1 MFDRL
6 LGKEALNECIEELE
20 EELYHTER
28 ELEAERERRK
38 EAATDRQRAD
48 ERVNRLED
56 RIAELED
63 RVAATDDGTDLD
75 FRREESLRGG
85 RLEAVLSRLESVA
98 SDPEGV
104 LSAYVDDDAPGAVTE
119 TLGDRTPL
127 VRRAAPCLVY
137 ADDAGLLAVAMD
149 PAVAPDPFVDWDD
162 SFRLDRSWFEPTG
175 RHAVALVRAD
185 TFALGVYEDGERVDF
200 EGFSSD
206 VMGDHSKGGFSQAR
220 FERIR
225 DGQID
230 DHLEGCREALGAV
243 DVPLY
248 LTGER
253 VILTEFADLADV
265 TRPVD
270 ATGKPEPALEDAVHE
285 FWTTRLYG
293 L

>member
-6 LGKEALNECIEELE
+6 LGKEALNERIEELE
-20 EELYHTER
+20 EELHHTER

-38 EAATDRQRAD
+38 EAVTDRQQAD

-56 RIAELED
+56 RITELED
-63 RVAATDDGTDLD
+63 RVAATDDGMDLD

-85 RLEAVLSRLESVA
+85 RLDAVLSRVESVA

-104 LSAYVDDDAPGAVTE
+104 LSAYVDGDVPEAVAE

-127 VRRAAPCLVY
+127 VRRAEPCLVY
-137 ADDAGLLAVAMD
+137 ADDAGLLAVALD
-149 PAVAPDPFVDWDD
+149 PPVAPDPFVDWAD
-162 SFRLDRSWFEPTG
+162 SFRLDRSWFGPTG

-185 TFALGVYEDGERVDF
+185 LFALGVYEDGERVSF

-230 DHLEGCREALGAV
+230 DHLEDCREALEAV
-243 DVPLY
+243 DAPLY

-253 VILTEFADLADV
+253 VILTEFADLAAV